1 MFWNQ
6 NLCTYIIRLRLFI
19 EYCSYHKASY
29 ICNIPKEF
37 LKRFPPKIVWLTL
50 EINETVIENIF
61 QSGTMTNKQN
71 KFIFIKAGQMTACLM
86 TCLVRLSGILLSGN

>member
-1 MFWNQ
+1 M
-6 NLCTYIIRLRLFI
+6 FI

-61 QSGTMTNKQN
+61 QSATMTNKQN
-71 KFIFIKAGQMTACLM
+71 TFIFIKAGPYDSTSDDLFSEIFRYII
-86 TCLVRLSGILLSGN
+86 VRQLINPS